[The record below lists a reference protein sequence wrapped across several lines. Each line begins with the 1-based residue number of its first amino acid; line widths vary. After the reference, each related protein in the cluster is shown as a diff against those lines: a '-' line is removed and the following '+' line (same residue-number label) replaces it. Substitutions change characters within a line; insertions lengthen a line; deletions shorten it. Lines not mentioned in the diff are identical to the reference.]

1 MTSGPSFHILQ
12 PAKEFIHKKHNC
24 GMDFGCIQDCSQCCI
39 EREYFPS
46 KKFGKIGVLILPEE
60 KEKVE
65 NLANA
70 NKVKISI
77 LPRIGISETGQSGP
91 TEIIAYQL
99 MGREENGNTCP
110 FLNTESQ
117 DRSPHGGY
125 LCKIYHERP
134 LACMAYPLNGLTP
147 IILDQ
152 KCKFCQ
158 EHGSADGNL
167 DSETEALLMIKSK
180 MRFSAPVIW
189 RYATNVGEESDRDE
203 IQNGWI
209 SE

>member
-1 MTSGPSFHILQ
+1 
-12 PAKEFIHKKHNC
+12 
-24 GMDFGCIQDCSQCCI
+24 MDFDCIQDCSQCCI

-60 KEKVE
+60 KEKIE
-65 NLANA
+65 NLAKV
-70 NKVKISI
+70 NKIKISI
-77 LPRIGISETGQSGP
+77 LPRIGISEIGQSEP
-91 TEIIAYQL
+91 TEIVAYQL

-125 LCKIYHERP
+125 MCKIYRERP
-134 LACMAYPLNGLTP
+134 LACMAYPLNESTP

-167 DSETEALLMIKSK
+167 DSETEALLVIKSK
-180 MRFSAPVIW
+180 MSFSAPVIW
-189 RYATNVGEESDRDE
+189 RYATNVGEEPDRVE